1 MRRKVS
7 TSSSQMANP
16 PARTLEGRENELI
29 SLAYDLA
36 EQQLRDGT
44 ASSQVITQFL
54 KLGSVRAQLE
64 IEKLKNETSL
74 LQAKTSA
81 LESSRVSEELYANA
95 IAAMR
100 RYGGASL
107 NERLDD

>member
-7 TSSSQMANP
+7 DCSSQKATP

-36 EQQLRDGT
+36 ERQLREGT

-64 IEKLKNETSL
+64 LEKLRNETDL

-81 LESSRVSEELYANA
+81 LESQQVTEELYRDA

-100 RYGGASL
+100 RYGGVSDGSV
-107 NERLDD
+107 ED

>member
-7 TSSSQMANP
+7 VCSSQKATP

-36 EQQLRDGT
+36 EKQLREGT

-64 IEKLKNETSL
+64 LAKLQNETEL

-81 LESSRVSEELYANA
+81 LESQRVSEELYANA
-95 IAAMR
+95 IEAMR
-100 RYGGASL
+100 RYGGASPDRYD
-107 NERLDD
+107 E